1 MTPTYRVGHKT
12 QNRLFHLPAKLIALG
27 KAILSPRIAINF
39 AYILLMLLGP
49 QFAHAEPWDEG
60 ADSIVEAIRSV
71 MRPLAII
78 AIIVLGC
85 LAFFGQLAM
94 KTAAMA
100 AVGIF
105 ITVGADAIYDYFSS
119 AVG

>member
-12 QNRLFHLPAKLIALG
+12 QNRTFHLPANLIALG

-39 AYILLMLLGP
+39 AYILLMLLSP

-60 ADSIVEAIRSV
+60 ADAVVEAIRSV
-71 MRPLAII
+71 MRPLAIL
-78 AIIVLGC
+78 AIIGC
-85 LAFFGQLAM
+85 GIAAAFGQLAF
-94 KTAAMA
+94 KTAGLIA
-100 AVGIF
+100 AGIF
-105 ITVGADAIYDYFSS
+105 ITVGADAIYDFFSG